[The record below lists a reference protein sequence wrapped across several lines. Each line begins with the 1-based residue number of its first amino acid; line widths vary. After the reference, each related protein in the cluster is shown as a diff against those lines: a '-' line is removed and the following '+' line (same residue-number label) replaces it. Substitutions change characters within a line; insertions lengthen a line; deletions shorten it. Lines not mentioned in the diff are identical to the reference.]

1 MSQLIMM
8 PTESGGQTM
17 DDGGGRMEDGGTR
30 EERRGKSG

>member
-8 PTESGGQTM
+8 PTESRGQTI
-17 DDGGGRMEDGGTR
+17 DDRGGRMEDGGTR